1 MEAEWAPP
9 HHAPPPSGSKDQAGL
24 LFPRRTCR
32 CDAVLAAVV
41 GPGDRVAS
49 HALSSMAISKAPRCE
64 IRCLVM
70 HIYSDGI
77 KAYGHERITQ
87 PIGRRGKPIKKLRY
101 LPMAR
106 AHALARKLQGRSGTT
121 VSVI

>member
-1 MEAEWAPP
+1 M
-9 HHAPPPSGSKDQAGL
+9 
-24 LFPRRTCR
+24 
-32 CDAVLAAVV
+32 

-49 HALSSMAISKAPRCE
+49 HAPSSMAISKAPRCE

-70 HIYSDGI
+70 HIYPDGI

-101 LPMAR
+101 TPMAR
-106 AHALARKLQGRSGTT
+106 AHALALASKLQGRFGTT